1 MEGFDVGLGR
11 SLFVLKLGDTTN
23 KGLVLFRS
31 DFEIRCDRLV
41 VAFVHSRIVS
51 RHLVDIAQ
59 SPSKLLNK
67 SDQNVTILYT
77 RTVYRRARVYVRRV
91 NSN

>member
-1 MEGFDVGLGR
+1 MDPVGAEVEDIL
-11 SLFVLKLGDTTN
+11 SN
-23 KGLVLFRS
+23 
-31 DFEIRCDRLV
+31 
-41 VAFVHSRIVS
+41 
-51 RHLVDIAQ
+51 IAQ

-77 RTVYRRARVYVRRV
+77 KVVYRRARVYVRRV